1 MRGSPELLTGDLGY
15 NWYSKALPPSLCRAS
30 ALSQGCMPDSIPR
43 SAPGS
48 PVSNVA

>member
-1 MRGSPELLTGDLGY
+1 
-15 NWYSKALPPSLCRAS
+15 
-30 ALSQGCMPDSIPR
+30 MPDSIPR